1 MMLKLSDYECYYKE
15 ESRWYHKRSLYLI
28 SFTTR
33 SCTDYN
39 IFDYL
44 GAIII
49 VDVGLWIYGKIKEEL
64 VVV

>member
-1 MMLKLSDYECYYKE
+1 
-15 ESRWYHKRSLYLI
+15 LI

-39 IFDYL
+39 TFDYL

-64 VVV
+64 VVI